1 MILYYNFLDL
11 LRYLDKLQK
20 KALRYWRARG
30 RGGLKWQIVNHIG
43 EATNMVNTET

>member
-20 KALRYWRARG
+20 KPSG
-30 RGGLKWQIVNHIG
+30 IGVPEGGGVEMANR
-43 EATNMVNTET
+43 